1 MLNNIYFSRYTDV
14 SADSKGCENMKIS
27 EARSLYNTQI
37 KAYRE
42 QQVILSKQKK
52 ELEEKMNASPDG
64 KTIYANEAVTL
75 ELTIKAVDE
84 KQNEYKAYM
93 EKLLTQWSL
102 TANMESAR
110 QQGEAME
117 EYAVD
122 LSKIMEVAR
131 RLMKGGIVPAEDEK
145 RLMEYSMELYQAA
158 KNIGAMVKQ
167 REKEKYDSL
176 WEEEDEKNEET
187 VDPME
192 MADNAEAVSGAPAI
206 VSVGDTMASVDT
218 PPAQNGN

>member
-64 KTIYANEAVTL
+64 KTIYANEAATL

-176 WEEEDEKNEET
+176 WEDEEEKNEET

-192 MADNAEAVSGAPAI
+192 MADNAEAVSGAPAV
-206 VSVGDTMASVDT
+206 VSVADTMASVEEIL
-218 PPAQNGN
+218 